1 MRNSKKIILILLAT
15 IFTQQLVMAQTEVA
29 PLSPRLTQYMLHQ
42 PFVNPAA
49 VGSYESFTGAMSYR
63 NDWSG
68 MEGTANTQG
77 IDVTMPLSDV
87 NYMGV
92 GLIRDYIGAGYETQ
106 YSFNINYAFRLQFTD
121 EDYLSLGL
129 SAGGDYIVNDFSN
142 LEGINLN
149 DPAYSQIAES
159 TFAPN
164 MRLGA
169 YYFRDKVY
177 AGVAISNLFSTTI
190 TTNANNTKEYDTEY
204 LDFNKVNYMIHAG
217 VSIPISEYWDLNA
230 SSLARYAT
238 GSNLQVDINS
248 MFMYDNIFGI
258 GAMYRTTNE
267 LAIMANFRFLEK
279 FRLGYAYETRLS
291 DYDNSD
297 MGTHEIM
304 LIFQLPDPKG
314 SAIVVPRF

>member
-1 MRNSKKIILILLAT
+1 M
-15 IFTQQLVMAQTEVA
+15 A
-29 PLSPRLTQYMLHQ
+29 PLGPRLTQYMLHQ

-77 IDVTMPLSDV
+77 LDVTMPLSDV
-87 NYMGV
+87 NYMGI
-92 GLIRDYIGAGYETQ
+92 GLIRDYIGAGYETE
-106 YSFNINYAFRLQFTD
+106 YSFNVNYAFRFKVSD
-121 EDYLSLGL
+121 DDYISLGL
-129 SAGGDYIVNDFSN
+129 SGGGDYIVNDFSN
-142 LEGINLN
+142 LEGLNMN
-149 DPAYSQIAES
+149 DPSYSQVTES

-169 YYFRDKVY
+169 YYFRDKIY
-177 AGVAISNLFSTTI
+177 AGLAISNLFSTTI
-190 TTNANNTKEYDTEY
+190 TTNPDNTKEYSTEY
-204 LDFNKVNYMIHAG
+204 LDFKKVNYMVHAG
-217 VSIPISEYWDLNA
+217 ISIPVSDYWDLNV
-230 SSLARYAT
+230 SSLARYAS
-238 GSNLQVDINS
+238 GSDLQVDINS
-248 MFMYDNIFGI
+248 LFMYDNIFGI

-267 LAIMANFRFLEK
+267 LAIMANFRLLER

-291 DYDNSD
+291 DYDNTD